1 MDAEMQNRMG
11 AAARERGP
19 MIRIKR
25 SPTADSTCDY
35 AKVSRETLAQSTEQ
49 HIDDVGNGI
58 FFIQARLQRAR
69 MLHDLD
75 KLTALD
81 QFHADF
87 VTGFEQH
94 SWWDN
99 HRKITRHHLQEPDGV
114 PADVNLVDVL
124 EMIVDCVMAGM
135 ARSGSVYEV
144 KIDPDVLMAAFR
156 NTVELLKANVEVE
169 G

>member
-1 MDAEMQNRMG
+1 
-11 AAARERGP
+11 
-19 MIRIKR
+19 MIKIKR

-35 AKVSRETLAQSTEQ
+35 SKVSKEMLRASSEQ
-49 HIDDVGNGI
+49 HIDDVSRGLGYLT
-58 FFIQARLQRAR
+58 RLMASAA
-69 MLHDLD
+69 LAHDWD
-75 KLTALD
+75 KSDALD

>member
-1 MDAEMQNRMG
+1 MSK
-11 AAARERGP
+11 
-19 MIRIKR
+19 IKIKR
-25 SPTADSTCDY
+25 SPTADTRTCDY
-35 AKVSRETLAQSTEQ
+35 AKVSKETLRESSRQ
-49 HIDDVGNGI
+49 HICDVEHGLA
-58 FFIQARLQRAR
+58 FIRTMLIRAAFE
-69 MLHDLD
+69 HDRD
-75 KLTALD
+75 KINALD

-99 HRKITRHHLQEPDGV
+99 HRQITRHHLQEADGV

-156 NTVELLKANVEVE
+156 NTVEMLKANVEVE